1 MYFLWASRRLP
12 NEILFVYFP
21 FAVSSGSHFNPRMFL
36 HLFTKIMRVTSWF
49 FIKKKKKEPWFI
61 WGGGG
66 YLSDEF
72 NRNLL
77 VSLCLYHSDCKLFH
91 VNSVRPVT
99 IFTKSDTSIL
109 NVYLAAYNFYGLLN
123 SLCNNNNKKTNQWI
137 KTTGKRILPQMK
149 DLPKIFLTE
158 KESRNV

>member
-1 MYFLWASRRLP
+1 M
-12 NEILFVYFP
+12 I
-21 FAVSSGSHFNPRMFL
+21 
-36 HLFTKIMRVTSWF
+36 HL
-49 FIKKKKKEPWFI
+49 
-61 WGGGG
+61 GGGG

-77 VSLCLYHSDCKLFH
+77 LSLCLYHSDCKLLH

-123 SLCNNNNKKTNQWI
+123 SLCNNNKKKTNQWI

>member
-1 MYFLWASRRLP
+1 MIHL
-12 NEILFVYFP
+12 
-21 FAVSSGSHFNPRMFL
+21 GS
-36 HLFTKIMRVTSWF
+36 
-49 FIKKKKKEPWFI
+49 
-61 WGGGG
+61 GG

-99 IFTKSDTSIL
+99 VFTKSDTSIL

-123 SLCNNNNKKTNQWI
+123 SLCNNNKKKTNQWI

-149 DLPKIFLTE
+149 DLAKIFLTE

>member
-1 MYFLWASRRLP
+1 M
-12 NEILFVYFP
+12 I
-21 FAVSSGSHFNPRMFL
+21 
-36 HLFTKIMRVTSWF
+36 HL
-49 FIKKKKKEPWFI
+49 
-61 WGGGG
+61 GGGG

-77 VSLCLYHSDCKLFH
+77 VSLCLYHSDRKLFH

-123 SLCNNNNKKTNQWI
+123 SLCNNNKKKNK
-137 KTTGKRILPQMK
+137 PMDK
-149 DLPKIFLTE
+149 DNGE
-158 KESRNV
+158 KDPSSDERPR